1 MGSRGKAGGQDSQDT
16 MQLQPGDDR
25 GPSDGMWRIA
35 TTRFPA
41 LGGLILSA
49 LAWLLAVSPYAF
61 HSGFAILALYSGV
74 LLFFGGY
81 LLAKQFLSHERPW
94 VWGLSSLVAYTALGT
109 PAVLFVENAVG
120 FSGGLNLIPIWPSG
134 LFFMSFSDRPFD
146 SAPLV
151 GLAIGLAT
159 LTVAAL
165 GLVVILARNRRG

>member
-1 MGSRGKAGGQDSQDT
+1 
-16 MQLQPGDDR
+16 
-25 GPSDGMWRIA
+25 MWRIA

-49 LAWLLAVSPYAF
+49 LAWLLAVSPFAF
-61 HSGFAILALYSGV
+61 QSGFAILALYSGV

-81 LLAKQFLSHERPW
+81 LLAKQFLSHQRPW

-120 FSGGLNLIPIWPSG
+120 FSGGLSLVPIWPYG

-146 SAPLV
+146 SAPLA

-165 GLVVILARNRRG
+165 VLVVLLARNR